1 MEKNILTDSGGY
13 QVYSLAS
20 NRKITEE
27 GVQFKSHI
35 DGSKH
40 FFSPEEAI
48 DIQKSIGADI
58 VMAFDECPPY
68 PCDYSYAKNSMN
80 LTHRWL
86 DRCISRFDSTLDKY
100 NYKQI
105 KI

>member
-1 MEKNILTDSGGY
+1 MEVNI
-13 QVYSLAS
+13 
-20 NRKITEE
+20 
-27 GVQFKSHI
+27 
-35 DGSKH
+35 
-40 FFSPEEAI
+40 FSPEEAI

-86 DRCISRFDSTLDKY
+86 DRCISRFDNTLINIIINKCFSLLF
-100 NYKQI
+100 KEVHI
-105 KI
+105 RI